1 MRRANCQTFGLVILA
16 LAAASSA
23 GVSVAQTAAQTGV
36 PAPAPARYLNW
47 AGRGEVSVVPSQIN
61 VSAQPAAQQRRP
73 NRVIPHGGGYQSSL
87 TAPTIASEAP
97 RPTLTP
103 ANAWL
108 HPSAAAPVPAS
119 VAIVAA
125 APQPAP
131 PVRAVPDFLPDQGGR
146 GQPAPTDVV
155 LAASQRAAPVAG
167 PSDDP
172 MAPRRDAPIFHMEQT
187 PPPAPAPVQA
197 TSTPAPQGQ
206 AEVVAPEPRRVAMV
220 AANPADRPAEQ
231 GARYYSV
238 HRQNG
243 RAPDALTLPQPTY
256 VDALAITT
264 PVTLASQDLAQPEQ
278 APTLIR
284 DAQGRV
290 RAQPAA
296 PEGDYQ

>member
-1 MRRANCQTFGLVILA
+1 MRRANCQTLGLVVLA
-16 LAAASSA
+16 LAATGSP
-23 GVSVAQTAAQTGV
+23 GVSVAQTA
-36 PAPAPARYLNW
+36 APAPARYLNW
-47 AGRGEVSVVPSQIN
+47 AGRGDIAATPPPVET
-61 VSAQPAAQQRRP
+61 SARPDAAPRRP
-73 NRVIPHGGGYQSSL
+73 NRVIPHGGSYQ
-87 TAPTIASEAP
+87 TPPRAPVIASEPP
-97 RPTLTP
+97 RRALTP

-108 HPSAAAPVPAS
+108 RPSAATAVPGPVAMAAP
-119 VAIVAA
+119 
-125 APQPAP
+125 APQPAS
-131 PVRAVPDFLPDQGGR
+131 PVRAAPDFLPDQGGR
-146 GQPAPTDVV
+146 GQPAPADVV
-155 LAASQRAAPVAG
+155 LAGSQPAFPAAG

-172 MAPRRDAPIFHMEQT
+172 MAPRSDAPIFRMHQT
-187 PPPAPAPVQA
+187 PSPAPAPVQA
-197 TSTPAPQGQ
+197 APAPASQGQ
-206 AEVVAPEPRRVAMV
+206 AEAAAPEPRRVAIV
-220 AANPADRPAEQ
+220 AANPADHPAEQ

-243 RAPDALTLPQPTY
+243 REPDALTLPQPTY

>member
-1 MRRANCQTFGLVILA
+1 MRRASCQTLGLAVLA
-16 LAAASSA
+16 LAAAGSA
-23 GVSVAQTAAQTGV
+23 GVSVAQTAAPTGV

-47 AGRGEVSVVPSQIN
+47 AGRGEVSAVPRPVD

-73 NRVIPHGGGYQSSL
+73 NRVIPHGGAYQ
-87 TAPTIASEAP
+87 APPAAQAIASEP
-97 RPTLTP
+97 PHRTLTP

-108 HPSAAAPVPAS
+108 RPSAAPPVPAP
-119 VAIVAA
+119 VAMVTP

-131 PVRAVPDFLPDQGGR
+131 SVRAAPDFLPDQGGL
-146 GQPAPTDVV
+146 GQPAPADVV
-155 LAASQRAAPVAG
+155 LAASQPAAPVAG
-167 PSDDP
+167 SSNDP
-172 MAPRRDAPIFHMEQT
+172 MAPRRDAPIFRMQQT
-187 PPPAPAPVQA
+187 PAPAPVQA
-197 TSTPAPQGQ
+197 APAPAPQGQ
-206 AEVVAPEPRRVAMV
+206 AEAGAPEPRRVAMV
-220 AANPADRPAEQ
+220 EANPADHPAEQ

-243 RAPDALTLPQPTY
+243 RTPDALALPQPTY